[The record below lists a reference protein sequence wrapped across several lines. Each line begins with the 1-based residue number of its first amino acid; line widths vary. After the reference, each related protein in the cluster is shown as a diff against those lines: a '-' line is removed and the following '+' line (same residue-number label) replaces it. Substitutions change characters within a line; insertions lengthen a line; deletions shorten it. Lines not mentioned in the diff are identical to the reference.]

1 MTEELHRVA
10 IVGSREFNDAL
21 FMDKVVWRLVQR
33 YGDRLVIVSGGA
45 RGADMLAELAARR
58 LCKRPP
64 ERIEALWSLHGDRAG
79 PIRNEQIAKVS
90 DEMVAIY
97 DPRSRTR
104 GTAHAVKS
112 MLKLGKQVYLYLV
125 EVRTWVT
132 DPDVLKKWVDSII
145 IPMPHEPS
153 YESTQA
159 ARYAPSWKLRSAG
172 QAARRRR

>member
-10 IVGSREFNDAL
+10 IIGSREFDDAR
-21 FMDKVVWRLVQR
+21 FVDKVVQRLVDR
-33 YGDRLVIVSGGA
+33 YGDKLVIVSGGA
-45 RGADMLAELAARR
+45 RGTDLLAELAARR
-58 LCKRPP
+58 LCKHPP
-64 ERIEALWSLHGDRAG
+64 ERIEALWAFQGDRAG
-79 PIRNEQIAKVS
+79 PIRNEHIAKIS

-125 EVRTWVT
+125 ETKTWVT
-132 DPDVLKKWVDSII
+132 DPDELKKWSESII

-153 YESTQA
+153 YEELQRR
-159 ARYAPSWKLRSAG
+159 RYAPSWKLRRG
-172 QAARRRR
+172 AR